1 MQKTGQIS
9 GEFPNHWLYI
19 KKKKKKERKKEEK
32 GRKKEE
38 RITSVHTQIDVYK

>member
-19 KKKKKKERKKEEK
+19 KKKERKKEQK